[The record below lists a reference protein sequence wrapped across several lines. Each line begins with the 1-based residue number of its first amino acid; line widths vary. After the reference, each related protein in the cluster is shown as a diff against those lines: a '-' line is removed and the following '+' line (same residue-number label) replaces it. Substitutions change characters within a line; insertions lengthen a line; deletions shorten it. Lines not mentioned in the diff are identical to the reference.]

1 MVPNTKRMVCE
12 AHMNAPKTKRL
23 SSLIDGILSETLS
36 RAQLS
41 NNAARERA
49 RQDALV
55 SEEDDDVEEKSSEEK
70 PSKTVDAEKEKLRSG
85 DVSPDDIVSKL
96 NTLRAGRSFKD
107 EDIAARLNE
116 YVKSL
121 TKAERVA
128 LLAFLKGLAQIV
140 TGEIPAE
147 DAVDPGDKPADVDM
161 KKKDSSQTVT
171 IKPTVVKSTV
181 GSSKKSSEDTT
192 APIKV
197 KK

>member
-1 MVPNTKRMVCE
+1 
-12 AHMNAPKTKRL
+12 
-23 SSLIDGILSETLS
+23 LIDGILSETLS

-85 DVSPDDIVSKL
+85 DVSSDDIVSKL

-140 TGEIPAE
+140 TGEIPTE

-161 KKKDSSQTVT
+161 KKKSSSQTVT

-181 GSSKKSSEDTT
+181 GSAKKSSEDTT

>member
-161 KKKDSSQTVT
+161 KKKSSSQTVT

-181 GSSKKSSEDTT
+181 GSAKKSSEDTT

>member
-1 MVPNTKRMVCE
+1 
-12 AHMNAPKTKRL
+12 
-23 SSLIDGILSETLS
+23 LIDGILSETLS

>member
-1 MVPNTKRMVCE
+1 MVCE

-85 DVSPDDIVSKL
+85 DVSSDDIVSKL

-161 KKKDSSQTVT
+161 KKKSSSQTVT

-181 GSSKKSSEDTT
+181 GSAKKSSEDTT

>member
-1 MVPNTKRMVCE
+1 
-12 AHMNAPKTKRL
+12 MNAPKTKRL

-55 SEEDDDVEEKSSEEK
+55 SEEDDDDVEEKSSEEK

-161 KKKDSSQTVT
+161 KKKSSSQTVT

-181 GSSKKSSEDTT
+181 GSAKKSSEDTT

>member
-85 DVSPDDIVSKL
+85 DVSSDDIVSKL

-161 KKKDSSQTVT
+161 KKKSSSQTVT

-181 GSSKKSSEDTT
+181 GSAKKSSEDTT